1 MIYREMGKTGIKL
14 SSVGFGGM
22 RFFKRDEETAIATVR
37 RCLDVGINFFET
49 GVSYG
54 GGKSESLIAKA
65 LNGQVAREEIV
76 LANKAHAST
85 LPSAEQVRTDLE
97 AALRRQRTDYFDLFS
112 LWGVNKPEVLEH
124 AMRPAGPLGAL
135 IEARDEGLIRA
146 IGFTTHATGEWLLDF
161 ARAYPWDCITLK
173 EHMLYSRQQ
182 EAIAAIAE
190 MGIGVVVM
198 SPLAGGVI
206 CSPGPDIAAE
216 LDAEGISA
224 AVLGLRYLTSNP
236 HVTSVISGMASPAE
250 VQDNSRAGQ
259 TAGPLSRS
267 EKRLVQLIRK
277 KTTALGEKF
286 CTSCGYCLPCKQEVN
301 IPGIFRLWNLMR
313 GYGNHDYSKL
323 EYQKLR
329 ERMHWADFPGASAE
343 ACVECGE
350 CEGKCPEGL
359 PIMED
364 LKKAHTDLTAE

>member
-1 MIYREMGKTGIKL
+1 MIYREMGKTGIRL
-14 SSVGFGGM
+14 SSLGFGGM
-22 RFFKRDEETAIATVR
+22 RFFKRDAETAIATVR

-54 GGKSESLIAKA
+54 DGRSEVQIAKA
-65 LNGQVAREEIV
+65 LSGQVAREEIV

-85 LPSAEQVRTDLE
+85 LPTADRVRTDLE
-97 AALRRQRTDYFDLFS
+97 SALQRQQTDYFDLFS

-146 IGFTTHATGEWLLDF
+146 VGLTTHAKGDLLLDF

-182 EAIAAIAE
+182 EVIAALGK

-250 VQDNSRAGQ
+250 VQENSKAGQ
-259 TAGPLSRS
+259 TADPLSPS
-267 EKRLVQLIRK
+267 EKRLVQLIRD
-277 KTTALGEKF
+277 KTTALGEQF
-286 CTSCGYCLPCKQEVN
+286 CTSCGYCVPCRQEVN

-313 GYGNHDYSKL
+313 GYGNQDYSRL
-323 EYQKLR
+323 EYTKLR
-329 ERMHWADFPGASAE
+329 ERLHWADFPGASAE

-350 CEGKCPEGL
+350 CEDRCPEEL
-359 PIMED
+359 PIVDD
-364 LKKAHTDLTAE
+364 LKQAHADLTPE